1 MDSDAF
7 GSVTDGNEG
16 AVSEKMISAE
26 RGWQDVSGHEERR
39 ENRGI

>member
-7 GSVTDGNEG
+7 GPVTDGNEG
-16 AVSEKMISAE
+16 AVSEKIISAE
-26 RGWQDVSGHEERR
+26 RGWQDVSGHEEGR